1 MLKRLN
7 SVLCCCAFALAALI
21 SMPVQAQSSS
31 SSEGA
36 SQASHESTTNTT
48 TASKNMS
55 GTNNQSHNR
64 MQVSKKAVKALRL
77 TDQARQAIIAKD
89 QAQAQADVNQ
99 ALTLANQVEQKIPNN
114 SKDNTH
120 VVPIYA
126 ELEQT
131 SFLAPSLAAKNASH
145 ENAKPGNSQN
155 QQSAST
161 GNSGQ
166 QNTQKQMASNALP
179 QSDQPASNGPEVVK
193 SVEGGFSYIGLD
205 MDAMREH
212 LQAAQ
217 QALKNNNPGNAD
229 LELARAQAAIVT
241 GSIESNMP
249 LVRARENLSL
259 AQDNLRSGNYA
270 KAKVELNAAAKAL
283 NGYSKDAQASHAKD
297 AKNLGA
303 QITSA
308 ANSAPSNHASVEKNV
323 DTWWNQL
330 ADWTNQS

>member
-7 SVLCCCAFALAALI
+7 SLLCCSAFAIAAVI
-21 SMPVQAQSSS
+21 YMPVQAQSSS
-31 SSEGA
+31 SSKGA

-55 GTNNQSHNR
+55 GTSSQSHNR

-99 ALTLANQVEQKIPNN
+99 ALTLTNQVEQKIPNN
-114 SKDNTH
+114 PKDNTH

-131 SFLAPSLAAKNASH
+131 SFLAPSLAAKNANH
-145 ENAKPGNSQN
+145 ENAKPGNN
-155 QQSAST
+155 QQSASK
-161 GNSGQ
+161 GNSDQ
-166 QNTQKQMASNALP
+166 QNTQKQMASSALP
-179 QSDQPASNGPEVVK
+179 QSDQAASNGPEVVK

-259 AQDNLRSGNYA
+259 AQDNLRSGNYT
-270 KAKVELNAAAKAL
+270 KAKVELTAAAKAL
-283 NGYSKDAQASHAKD
+283 NGYSKDAQAPHAQD

-308 ANSAPSNHASVEKNV
+308 ANSATSNHASVEKNV